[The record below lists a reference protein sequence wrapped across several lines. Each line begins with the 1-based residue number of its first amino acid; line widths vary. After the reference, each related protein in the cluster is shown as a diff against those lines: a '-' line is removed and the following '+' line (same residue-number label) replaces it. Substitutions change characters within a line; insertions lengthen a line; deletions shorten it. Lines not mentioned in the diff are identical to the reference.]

1 MNYGMMFRDNLNKY
15 IVTALTCLVIKH
27 LIQYRLVLSIV
38 LFCILKINVDI
49 VLLGIK
55 YMYLFNY
62 CNMFL
67 EICIQQLYY
76 AICTLYKETNNY

>member
-1 MNYGMMFRDNLNKY
+1 MMFRDNLNKY

-49 VLLGIK
+49 VLLGIE

-67 EICIQQLYY
+67 EICIKQLYY
-76 AICTLYKETNNY
+76 AICTLYKETNNR